1 MIREMALVSDRYLV
15 SDERFRHAK
24 AAIGKSYK
32 GVIDSLSDKSML
44 PYHPTIYPIPFMW
57 SRKYKT
63 RGGLARALF
72 YSLCYPDVLDF
83 TRFSIYI
90 VISVVEKFPD
100 HLSGLIGHEIAHI
113 IAAKGEVKMSEE
125 DFSRL
130 LRSWPEFI
138 EVKERMASIVY
149 PYFGEP
155 IRSMIARWN
164 QIALQSETE
173 RVVAEGMELVDRE
186 QFDRLV
192 FGERIADFK
201 RFIEVNLNR
210 IRGTGSFFSGVSE

>member
-1 MIREMALVSDRYLV
+1 VIGTLALVSDRYLMN
-15 SDERFRHAK
+15 DGRFRHAK

-32 GVIDSLSDKSML
+32 DIIDSLSDKSIL
-44 PYHPTIYPIPFMW
+44 PYDPTIYPIPFMW

-63 RGGLARALF
+63 GEGLGRALF

-90 VISVVEKFPD
+90 VISVFEKFPD
-100 HLSGLIGHEIAHI
+100 HLVGLIGHEIAHV
-113 IAAKGEVKMSEE
+113 IASKGEVKMSEE
-125 DFSRL
+125 DLSRL
-130 LRSWPEFI
+130 LRSWAEFV
-138 EVKERMASIVY
+138 EAKERTAYRVY
-149 PYFGEP
+149 PHFGEP
-155 IRSMIARWN
+155 IRSMIERWN

-173 RVVAEGMELVDRE
+173 PAAAEGMQIVDKE

-201 RFIEVNLNR
+201 RFIEVHVDR
-210 IRGTGSFFSGVSE
+210 IREL

>member
-1 MIREMALVSDRYLV
+1 MIGTLALVSDRYLMN
-15 SDERFRHAK
+15 DGRFRHAK

-32 GVIDSLSDKSML
+32 DIIDSLSDKSIL
-44 PYHPTIYPIPFMW
+44 PYDPTIYPIPFMW

-63 RGGLARALF
+63 GGGLARALF

-90 VISVVEKFPD
+90 VISVFEKFPD
-100 HLSGLIGHEIAHI
+100 HLVGLLGHEIAHI
-113 IAAKGEVKMSEE
+113 IASKGEVKMSEE
-125 DFSRL
+125 DLSRL
-130 LRSWPEFI
+130 MRSWAEFV
-138 EVKERMASIVY
+138 EAKERAAYRVY

-155 IRSMIARWN
+155 IRSMIERWN

-173 RVVAEGMELVDRE
+173 PAAAEGMQIVDKE
-186 QFDRLV
+186 QFDRLI

-201 RFIEVNLNR
+201 RFIEVHVDR
-210 IRGTGSFFSGVSE
+210 IREL